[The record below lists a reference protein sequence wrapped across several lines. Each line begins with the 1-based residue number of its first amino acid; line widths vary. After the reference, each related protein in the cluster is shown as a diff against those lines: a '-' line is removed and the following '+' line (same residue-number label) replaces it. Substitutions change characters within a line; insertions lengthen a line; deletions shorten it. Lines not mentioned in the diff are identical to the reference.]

1 MYAPKYRLDA
11 IETIGRKILLEY
23 DRTLLEGPPQA
34 IPIETIIET
43 KFDLILE
50 YHTLRKNGNVL
61 GETIFDDGAA
71 ILYDRTERRY
81 RLIAVKAGTIL
92 VDERLC
98 TDRLLGRMRFTCAH
112 ELGHWVLHQKLY
124 SGTGDVAAYE
134 GKTSSDESHGLI
146 ERQADALATALLMP
160 IPQVKKMLLPFA
172 LREMRGTVNCGN
184 GPDLPSLQTGYPRLV
199 EDRDFLTVR
208 LRRESQTTYTPC
220 PPALA
225 PIREKAVCAVCG
237 AGMKRDT
244 KRHGHPR
251 WHCQNPGC
259 GHSLYMDDELLVK
272 QVEERVRRLAQMPL
286 RFKAPTAAAPSMD
299 AVRIENELKL
309 CFNRAELNP
318 EYIKTLIF
326 AAAAERYRELP
337 DPAPRQKGIERG
349 RQAQENPLD
358 GKTLWDFFDVAV
370 SAVRMGQKCL
380 ELELAANVT
389 IQTREEEPA

>member
-1 MYAPKYRLDA
+1 MAWQRKTPFGYMIQNGEIICHPQESGAVRDIFARYLLGESYSQIAGEMERLG
-11 IETIGRKILLEY
+11 IRYHQHT
-23 DRTLLEGPPQA
+23 PQWN
-34 IPIETIIET
+34 
-43 KFDLILE
+43 KHMVKRILE
-50 YHTLRKNGNVL
+50 NERYL
-61 GETIFDDGAA
+61 G
-71 ILYDRTERRY
+71 
-81 RLIAVKAGTIL
+81 AG
-92 VDERLC
+92 
-98 TDRLLGRMRFTCAH
+98 
-112 ELGHWVLHQKLY
+112 
-124 SGTGDVAAYE
+124 
-134 GKTSSDESHGLI
+134 
-146 ERQADALATALLMP
+146 
-160 IPQVKKMLLPFA
+160 
-172 LREMRGTVNCGN
+172 
-184 GPDLPSLQTGYPRLV
+184 GYPRLV
-199 EDRDFLTVR
+199 EDRGFLTVR

-259 GHSLYMDDELLVK
+259 GHSLYVDDELLVK

-358 GKTLWDFFDVAV
+358 GKRLWDFFDVAV

>member
-1 MYAPKYRLDA
+1 MAWQRKTPFGYMIQNGEIICHPQESSAVRDIFARYLLGESYSQIAGEMERLG
-11 IETIGRKILLEY
+11 IRYHQHT
-23 DRTLLEGPPQA
+23 PQWN
-34 IPIETIIET
+34 
-43 KFDLILE
+43 KHMVKRILE
-50 YHTLRKNGNVL
+50 NERYL
-61 GETIFDDGAA
+61 G
-71 ILYDRTERRY
+71 
-81 RLIAVKAGTIL
+81 AG
-92 VDERLC
+92 
-98 TDRLLGRMRFTCAH
+98 
-112 ELGHWVLHQKLY
+112 
-124 SGTGDVAAYE
+124 
-134 GKTSSDESHGLI
+134 
-146 ERQADALATALLMP
+146 
-160 IPQVKKMLLPFA
+160 
-172 LREMRGTVNCGN
+172 
-184 GPDLPSLQTGYPRLV
+184 GYPRLV

-299 AVRIENELKL
+299 SVRIENELKL

-318 EYIKTLIF
+318 DYIKTLIF

-349 RQAQENPLD
+349 KQAQENPLD
-358 GKTLWDFFDVAV
+358 GKTLWDFFDAAV

-380 ELELAANVT
+380 ELELATNVT